1 MNYLI
6 ESLKQPWSIMRVL
19 RLLFGSYVV
28 VTSVMEQQ
36 YLLALIG
43 GFFAYQAISNTGCG
57 ACVAPSTSE
66 NLETTEGE
74 TSFEFEELKKSN

>member
-6 ESLKQPWSIMRVL
+6 ESLKQPWSVMRAF

-28 VTSVMEQQ
+28 VTSIMEQQ

-43 GFFAYQAISNTGCG
+43 GFFAYQAITNTGCG
-57 ACVAPSTSE
+57 ACAAPPSSE
-66 NLETTEGE
+66 TLDSAEAE